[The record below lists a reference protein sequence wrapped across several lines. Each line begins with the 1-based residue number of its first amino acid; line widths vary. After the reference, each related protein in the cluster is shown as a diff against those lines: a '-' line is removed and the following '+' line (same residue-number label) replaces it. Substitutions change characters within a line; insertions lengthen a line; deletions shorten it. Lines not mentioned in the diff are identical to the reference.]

1 MLSITKA
8 MREAAERIAHQLRCT
23 DRSQCGSSAS
33 GCQNSYDLVD
43 AQRRRVQALVVP
55 PGEMRAFLMYRT
67 R

>member
-1 MLSITKA
+1 LMA
-8 MREAAERIAHQLRCT
+8 GAQRYAHHPRRIG
-23 DRSQCGSSAS
+23 RSGKRSS
-33 GCQNSYDLVD
+33 GHNFQNGYDLVD